1 MCQDCSFVRFNAY
14 ITYVHCIDGNDEEA
28 EDNDDIVMYLNF
40 WSMFCKPL
48 LYRLCIQC
56 HVTCYCC
63 CFLCVSCTRLL
74 IKSSSKS
81 SSLCFFFCLF
91 FFSAVSYFVDY
102 AKFDLPLKLEPWSVV
117 TWTLFL
123 LMWLKSFWLEI
134 LTVYTETKYL
144 SSDKHIRFKAFKAKR
159 CNFLDRESWLC
170 LNPNIR
176 GWDRIIRS
184 RNLNFVALI
193 MYKVLWSL

>member
-1 MCQDCSFVRFNAY
+1 MGLIRRQTDWFLMCQDCSFVRFNAY

-81 SSLCFFFCLF
+81 SSLCFFVCSSSLLF
-91 FFSAVSYFVDY
+91 HIPLTSLNLTSSLNWSHDRWLHGHYFF
-102 AKFDLPLKLEPWSVV
+102 
-117 TWTLFL
+117 
-123 LMWLKSFWLEI
+123 
-134 LTVYTETKYL
+134 
-144 SSDKHIRFKAFKAKR
+144 
-159 CNFLDRESWLC
+159 
-170 LNPNIR
+170 
-176 GWDRIIRS
+176 
-184 RNLNFVALI
+184 
-193 MYKVLWSL
+193 